1 MLIASTLADRVKA
14 AVNSG
19 FKVCKRP
26 EPVPLAQW
34 ADENFWLSPEGSTNE
49 GRWETLPF
57 QRAIMNA
64 IGHPDIEQINIVKS
78 ARVGYTQM
86 IRAALGYFLA
96 HKARSQI
103 VYQPTDSD
111 AQNFMKSHAEPMIRD
126 VPVVRDLAPW
136 LGKKHRDSTLDQK
149 RFSNGKKLFV
159 LGGTAA
165 RNYREKSVDNVFYD
179 ELSKFDDD
187 IECEGSPTFL
197 GDKRFEHSIFP
208 KSVRGSTP
216 GIEPTEDGKG
226 CQITVASRQAL
237 CYFRR
242 HVPCPHCHKEIVLRW
257 GGVDCDYGI
266 KWFND
271 DPKTAAYMCEHCAA
285 LIENKHAMAMDE
297 AGIWRCEKTGIYTI
311 NGEDYFSA
319 DGKQVDAPV
328 SMSFHAWTAC
338 NPLTPWS
345 KIVEGWLKTKGDR
358 GTLKA
363 FVNTTLGETWDETEG
378 EKIEPNGLYMRREF
392 YSHPVPIDDCILT
405 AAVDVQ
411 DDRLEIE
418 VEAWREGEE
427 QYSISYDRLYGDLSR
442 AEIWEALARHLR
454 QTFETP
460 NGSKLEIRL
469 TLIDSGGH
477 YTDEA
482 YNFSKKYG
490 VLKCIPTKGHSV
502 MGKPIVDF
510 PRKRN
515 KKGVYLTMIGTD
527 TAKEV
532 ITNRLLIASPGEGF
546 IHFPLNDQ
554 FDENYFKHLTNERKV
569 PKIVKGRR
577 TIVWDAGGRRNEPF
591 DLKVLNL
598 AAIRLLQQNFGINLS
613 GLKPQPVKEK
623 KTTKPKA
630 PKKMME
636 F

>member
-1 MLIASTLADRVKA
+1 MT
-14 AVNSG
+14 AV
-19 FKVCKRP
+19 
-26 EPVPLAQW
+26 EW
-34 ADENFWLSPEGSTNE
+34 ADENFYLSAESAYVE

-57 QRAIMNA
+57 QVAILNA
-64 IGHPDIEQINIVKS
+64 MGNDEIRVVNLMKS
-78 ARVGYTQM
+78 ARVGYSQM
-86 IRAALGYFLA
+86 LKAAMAYMLE
-96 HKARSQI
+96 HKNRNQLLF
-103 VYQPTDSD
+103 QPTDTAASS
-111 AQNFMKSHAEPMIRD
+111 FMKAHIESMIRD
-126 VPVVRDLAPW
+126 VPVIKKLAPW
-136 LGKKHRDSTLDQK
+136 YGKKHRDNTLDTK
-149 RFSNGKKLFV
+149 KFSNRRQIWV

-165 RNYREKSVDNVFYD
+165 KNYREKSVDTVIYD
-179 ELSKFDDD
+179 ELAAFPPDVEK
-187 IECEGSPTFL
+187 EGSPTFL
-197 GDKRFEHSIFP
+197 GDRRIEGSVFGKSI
-208 KSVRGSTP
+208 RGSTP
-216 GIEPTEDGKG
+216 KNKNE
-226 CQITVASRQAL
+226 CQIERAFIESGMKL
-237 CYFRR
+237 CFEI
-242 HVPCPHCHKEIVLRW
+242 PCPHCGEVQALRW
-257 GGVDCDYGI
+257 GGKDADFGM
-266 KWFND
+266 KWVND
-271 DPKTAAYMCEHCAA
+271 DPASIAHMCEHCGA
-285 LIENKHAMAMDE
+285 LGSYAEWMPQMHKGVWVDRNL
-297 AGIWRCEKTGIYTI
+297 GIKTRDSYEWFNL
-311 NGEDYFSA
+311 NGKLIDTPES
-319 DGKQVDAPV
+319 V
-328 SMSFHAWTAC
+328 SFHI
-338 NPLTPWS
+338 WS
-345 KIVEGWLKTKGDR
+345 AYSPFTEWKRLLQDWFKAKNDSGKLKT
-358 GTLKA
+358 
-363 FVNTTLGETWDETEG
+363 FVNTILGETWDDSEG
-378 EKIEPNGLYMRREF
+378 EKLEPNSLYMRREF
-392 YSHPVPIDDCILT
+392 YSHPVPIDDCVLT

-460 NGSKLEIRL
+460 NGSKAEIRL

-477 YTDEA
+477 YTDEV

-490 VLKCIPTKGHSV
+490 VQKYIPTKGHSI
-502 MGKPIVDF
+502 MGKAIADL

-532 ITNRLLIASPGEGF
+532 ITNRLLIANPGEGF

-554 FDENYFKHLTNERKV
+554 FDETYFKHLTNERKV
-569 PKIVKGRR
+569 SKFVKGRR

-613 GLKPQPVKEK
+613 SLKPQPVEEK